1 MTTISEILAKAQRR
15 AQEMKLPYQGAL
27 LPEEAHELLE
37 KAPGARIVDVRTRA
51 ELDFVGRVP
60 GSIEIEWQSYPGGQ
74 PNPHFLTQLEHQVD
88 KEALVMM
95 LCRSGARSHAA
106 AVAAMGSGY
115 TQVYNVLEGFQ
126 GDKDAQAHRDTV
138 GGWRAAGL
146 PWYQA

>member
-27 LPEEAHELLE
+27 IPEEAHELLE

-60 GSIEIEWQSYPGGQ
+60 GSVEIEWQSYPGGQ

-95 LCRSGARSHAA
+95 ICRSGARSHAA

>member
-138 GGWRAAGL
+138 GGWRTAGL